1 MNLPKQS
8 KEIFEILSRG
18 HFLCENSPVRAER
31 DLHQSCEREF
41 GAHYDFFEHIG
52 FYLIREDGYFYFSKE
67 LSVSATED
75 KLHMILEYIDLV
87 ELMLQF
93 SATFGVGF
101 RTTVSELSDAVSSN
115 VVLKD
120 RLDRLKNISK
130 PQTLHAQCA
139 KVFEKFKKGGFM
151 ALEDEHAERYIVLS
165 SYHYIETFL
174 NAIQVSA
181 NETGEAV

>member
-18 HFLCENSPVRAER
+18 NFLCENSPIRLER
-31 DLHQSCEREF
+31 DLYQACEREF
-41 GAHYDFFEHIG
+41 GGHYDFFEHLG

-67 LSVSATED
+67 LSASAKED
-75 KLHMILEYIDLV
+75 KLHMILQYIDLV

-93 SATFGVGF
+93 SASFGVGF
-101 RTTVSELSDAVSSN
+101 RVTVRELADAVGSN
-115 VVLKD
+115 SVLKNS
-120 RLDRLKNISK
+120 LDRLKNISK

-139 KVFEKFKKGGFM
+139 KVFEKFKKSGFM
-151 ALEDEHAERYIVLS
+151 ALEDEHQERYIVLS

-174 NAIQVSA
+174 NAIRVETNESA
-181 NETGEAV
+181 

>member
-8 KEIFEILSRG
+8 KEIFDILSRG
-18 HFLCENSPVRAER
+18 NFLCENSPIRLER
-31 DLHQSCEREF
+31 DLYQACEREF
-41 GAHYDFFEHIG
+41 GGHYDFFEHLG

-67 LSVSATED
+67 LSASAKED

-93 SATFGVGF
+93 SASFGVGF
-101 RTTVSELSDAVSSN
+101 RVTVRELADAVASN
-115 VVLKD
+115 SVLKNS
-120 RLDRLKNISK
+120 LDRLKNISK

-139 KVFEKFKKGGFM
+139 KVFEKFKKSGFM
-151 ALEDEHAERYIVLS
+151 ALEDEHEERYIVLS

-174 NAIQVSA
+174 NAIRVETNESA
-181 NETGEAV
+181 

>member
-1 MNLPKQS
+1 MHLPKQS

-18 HFLCENSPVRAER
+18 NFLCENSPVRSER
-31 DLHQSCEREF
+31 DLYAVCEREF
-41 GAHYDFFEHIG
+41 GAQYDFFEHIG
-52 FYLIREDGYFYFSKE
+52 FYLIHEDGYFYFSKE
-67 LSVSATED
+67 SSASQVED
-75 KLHMILEYIDLV
+75 KLQMILEYIDLV

-93 SATFGVGF
+93 SATFGAGF
-101 RTTVSELSDAVSSN
+101 RTTVSELSDAVQSN

-120 RLDRLKNISK
+120 RLDRLKNIAK

-151 ALEDEHAERYIVLS
+151 ALEDEHAERYVVLN

-174 NAIQVSA
+174 NAVKVNSDEPA
-181 NETGEAV
+181 

>member
-18 HFLCENSPVRAER
+18 NFLCENSPVRLER
-31 DLHQSCEREF
+31 DLYQACEREF
-41 GAHYDFFEHIG
+41 GGHYDFFEHLG

-67 LSVSATED
+67 LSASAKED

-93 SATFGVGF
+93 SASFGVGF
-101 RTTVSELSDAVSSN
+101 RTTVGELSDAVGSN
-115 VVLKD
+115 SVLKNSI
-120 RLDRLKNISK
+120 DRLKNISK

-151 ALEDEHAERYIVLS
+151 ALEDEHEERYIVLS

-174 NAIQVSA
+174 NAIQVSSTQ
-181 NETGEAV
+181 EEAV

>member
-1 MNLPKQS
+1 MNLPKHS

-18 HFLCENSPVRAER
+18 NFLCENSPIRAER
-31 DLHQSCEREF
+31 DLYNSCEKEF

-52 FYLIREDGYFYFSKE
+52 FYLIREDGYFYFAKE
-67 LSVSATED
+67 LPASGVED
-75 KLHMILEYIDLV
+75 KLNMILDYIDLV

-101 RTTVSELSDAVSSN
+101 RTTVRELSDAVQSN

-120 RLDRLKNISK
+120 RLDRLKNIAK

-151 ALEDEHAERYIVLS
+151 ALEDEHEERYIVLN

-174 NAIQVSA
+174 NAIKVNSDESA
-181 NETGEAV
+181 

>member
-1 MNLPKQS
+1 MHLPKQS

-18 HFLCENSPVRAER
+18 NFLCENSPVRSER
-31 DLHQSCEREF
+31 DLYAVCEREF
-41 GAHYDFFEHIG
+41 GAQYDFFEHIG

-67 LSVSATED
+67 SSASQVED
-75 KLHMILEYIDLV
+75 KLQMILEYIDLV

-101 RTTVSELSDAVSSN
+101 RTTVSELSDAVQSN

-120 RLDRLKNISK
+120 RLDRLKNIAK
-130 PQTLHAQCA
+130 LQTLHAQCA

-151 ALEDEHAERYIVLS
+151 ALEDEHAERYVVLN

-174 NAIQVSA
+174 NAVKVHSDESA
-181 NETGEAV
+181 

>member
-8 KEIFEILSRG
+8 KEIFEVLSRG
-18 HFLCENSPVRAER
+18 NFLCENSPVRLER
-31 DLHQSCEREF
+31 DLFQACEKEF
-41 GAHYDFFEHIG
+41 GAHYDYFEHIG

-67 LSVSATED
+67 TPPSQVED
-75 KLHMILEYIDLV
+75 KLQMILEYIDLV

-101 RTTVSELSDAVSSN
+101 RTTVRELSDAVQSN

-120 RLDRLKNISK
+120 RLDRLKNIPK
-130 PQTLHAQCA
+130 TQTLHTQCA

-151 ALEDEHAERYIVLS
+151 ALEDEHEERYIVLS

-174 NAIQVSA
+174 NAIKVSSDESA
-181 NETGEAV
+181 

>member
-18 HFLCENSPVRAER
+18 NFLCENSPVRHER
-31 DLHQSCEREF
+31 ELYQSCEREF

-67 LSVSATED
+67 IPQSQKED
-75 KLHMILEYIDLV
+75 KLQMILEYIDLV

-101 RTTVSELSDAVSSN
+101 RTTVAELSDAVQSN

-151 ALEDEHAERYIVLS
+151 ALEDEHEERYIVLN

-174 NAIQVSA
+174 NAVQVSSETEGA
-181 NETGEAV
+181 N

>member
-1 MNLPKQS
+1 MNLPQQS

-18 HFLCENSPVRAER
+18 NFLCENSPVRLER
-31 DLHQSCEREF
+31 DLYQSCEREF
-41 GAHYDFFEHIG
+41 GAHYDFFEHLG

-67 LSVSATED
+67 LSVSAKED

-93 SATFGVGF
+93 SSSFGVGF
-101 RTTVSELSDAVSSN
+101 RTTVGELSEAVASN
-115 VVLKD
+115 SVLKNS
-120 RLDRLKNISK
+120 LDRLKNISK
-130 PQTLHAQCA
+130 PQTLHAQCS

-151 ALEDEHAERYIVLS
+151 ALEDEHEERYIVLS

-181 NETGEAV
+181 HESA